1 MSETPN
7 LNYLDYIYRNYVE
20 NKFHKVPGL
29 FFSLIILV
37 LSFIFIHQFIRNDFD
52 YEWLFLIIFILGT
65 MVSWFFYRFY
75 LPKNKDG
82 KLGVVIAIYV
92 DESYDKI
99 KLKNNFIRVLRK
111 KLKNEAVSKYIK
123 LIVLKNH
130 FCESLDSPADI
141 EKINESIN
149 ANLFIYGDVRCAND
163 LENKIFIN
171 LNGYVTHY
179 PVNLNISKE
188 LAFHFSL
195 DHEIESFAKPLPQNL
210 KILKNKIPFILSN
223 ECLLLSRFFY
233 NKDNVRK
240 SRVWLNESF
249 KYNNNNYGFWLL
261 KAIYEFRDNN
271 VQESL
276 ASIKMAEKYSG
287 GNYYEWL
294 YSKVFLLLWLD
305 KYEEAFKACKK
316 LSSLTFLNEDFTV
329 LEVENFNLK
338 LCENNS
344 DKPVI
349 YFWLGYLN
357 LRKKNDLKCAK
368 IYFEYFMNK

>member
-141 EKINESIN
+141 KKINESIN

-188 LAFHFSL
+188 LANDFSLILPKEVSFYEKVDFRGFRVTAEMARLTTKYILGISLYISGFIRMAYEFHLGL
-195 DHEIESFAKPLPQNL
+195 DHEIESFVKPLPQNL
-210 KILKNKIPFILSN
+210 KIIKNKIPFILSN
-223 ECLLLSRFFY
+223 ECL
-233 NKDNVRK
+233 
-240 SRVWLNESF
+240 
-249 KYNNNNYGFWLL
+249 
-261 KAIYEFRDNN
+261 
-271 VQESL
+271 
-276 ASIKMAEKYSG
+276 
-287 GNYYEWL
+287 
-294 YSKVFLLLWLD
+294 
-305 KYEEAFKACKK
+305 
-316 LSSLTFLNEDFTV
+316 
-329 LEVENFNLK
+329 
-338 LCENNS
+338 
-344 DKPVI
+344 
-349 YFWLGYLN
+349 
-357 LRKKNDLKCAK
+357 
-368 IYFEYFMNK
+368 